1 MDYANQ
7 LNGNKNPNKAYRD
20 MRNNR
25 NKKNRESWLEKFF
38 LRDLPNAWVVALYKA
53 LQSEV
58 DNLTDDLNGK
68 KW

>member
-1 MDYANQ
+1 
-7 LNGNKNPNKAYRD
+7 

-25 NKKNRESWLEKFF
+25 NKKNRESWIEKFF

>member
-1 MDYANQ
+1 MDYSNQ

-25 NKKNRESWLEKFF
+25 NKKNRESWIEKFF